1 MNRRIVRVLMVLLVL
16 LCVLPAVVGAAEYKV
31 GDTLWTAGEKP
42 TADTEQYS
50 RWIPV
55 IRLDNVQEYREV
67 ANTGTYEYQWIVEEY
82 YGPGEKEG
90 IPTSFAVK
98 NVDPQGDPMVG
109 TEFILFEERGD
120 NLLMIASAITDE
132 EGMAYL
138 KDLCLDDNSDTA
150 VWHLV
155 QTNFPESQMAKTHHP
170 YTGMWDIYVTR
181 DSSGQHTLEMVP
193 SPAAQTMTLGMD
205 DEAETDQQVVDFGEV
220 SGEEPVEEN
229 YNEKDKVL
237 TVVNEKISGRLTI
250 RVEFEDGVVPPGI
263 EIFDVTVVSP
273 DGYKETMTLTR
284 QYPEVTLINAALGNY
299 SFEQTSKMQVDG
311 YNLKTKY
318 MVELVG
324 EDPVESQVVALTEEK
339 TAATAIVLNCYEEV
353 NIANTIHA
361 KVMDKDG
368 KLLKGAQLQLLD
380 ENDEVIRTVS
390 ETSGTGTFVFDDLAN
405 YAVKGETVKFK
416 IRQSKVPEGY
426 DACEYDFNITVE
438 KNNGKVK
445 VSPVK
450 SEFFL
455 LRLFNSGTD
464 EDAAGETV
472 IEFENKLIPSSLDLK
487 IVNTGEACPVDEI
500 PVTVTGLNDTREVTL
515 SEENGWQVKLEKL
528 PRATYTIK
536 QDVDAEGFH
545 LVEEYDAFGVDVTGN
560 QVALKV
566 KNAELTVKNV
576 FSLKTGKLVV
586 EMGFAED
593 VIPAALKSIPVKV
606 TGRALYVKRDIDETV
621 NVTAQNG
628 WTAELELP
636 LGTYTVAQDL
646 TQLVAEGYELTPDPA
661 QTKKV
666 TLEEDKPITCA
677 FTNQFTERE
686 EPLPER
692 IVIQMEDG
700 EKKPVAGVR
709 VGLFLTED
717 GSPHEFGPSDA
728 TGQIIIDDLAGKM
741 EMISVRLKDGERL
754 EAALRQTEVPDG
766 YKLSEQEYQVFV
778 EKNGD
783 EIIYGVTDA
792 DTSETEILLTFTN
805 DVVASEGPETPNDTL
820 PEKIIVQM
828 LDAEKNPVAG
838 VKIGLF
844 EAGGKYPLR
853 EVGPSDEN
861 GQIVVDNLERY
872 VNMVA
877 GMLSEGERKEI
888 ILKQTEVPEGY
899 KLSEQEYS
907 IAVEKTDGDIIY
919 GGTGVDTSGTEVLV
933 TFTNEAVQD
942 DPPATNPTE
951 PEPTEPKPTA
961 PKPSGSTTSDDES
974 KNQIGIR
981 TLDTNGAPLAGAK
994 YGLYYGAT
1002 AIRSYTDY
1010 GTGQINIE
1018 NLEMLLGNY
1027 IDDPA
1032 ILYTPLTLR
1041 QTQPPLGGKL
1051 SSKTYDVYV
1060 YIDDEG
1066 MKVNVKGSEI
1076 DANGV
1081 QLVDFVHSV
1090 SEETQPTQA
1099 TAPKSNEEEKEPDV
1113 IVIRTVDESGNVLS
1127 GAEYCLSTDLHF
1139 DEDKDIVY
1147 SKADRH
1153 EEITIEDL
1161 EEHVEAGKKATYYLM
1176 QCRQPEGGNLSADR
1190 FVVELS
1196 RKKGNLEIEVK
1207 KDAGILERMQG
1218 GGVEE
1223 STTGEW
1229 IVTFNS
1235 SAKTST
1241 IQIGYEEV
1249 VDWHNCMEAE
1259 DVLQQYKKNEY
1270 EFQLN
1275 WEFAGEKK
1283 DPLILKLSNGESGS
1297 FDPIPLGAKYEIVPV
1312 QDGCYKL
1319 EFTKGELTG
1328 VATQANL
1335 DLKAKITYNID
1346 KDAPLTIEM
1355 LKLDSKTEKPLPGVV
1370 YTLKNSEKEEVDVYK
1385 TDGSGKLLID
1395 AITEPG
1401 EYTLSESE
1409 VPEGYHKLKKDIGIS
1424 VSVAFKES
1432 VDGNGDPM
1440 ILQTLEAV
1448 VSHSQV
1454 RQKLDGTYRIGT
1466 AQSSGSGILPVVLG
1480 AGAVVAVGA
1489 GAGVAVLHNK
1499 KRRGFRR

>member
-1 MNRRIVRVLMVLLVL
+1 M
-16 LCVLPAVVGAAEYKV
+16 
-31 GDTLWTAGEKP
+31 
-42 TADTEQYS
+42 
-50 RWIPV
+50 
-55 IRLDNVQEYREV
+55 
-67 ANTGTYEYQWIVEEY
+67 
-82 YGPGEKEG
+82 
-90 IPTSFAVK
+90 
-98 NVDPQGDPMVG
+98 
-109 TEFILFEERGD
+109 
-120 NLLMIASAITDE
+120 
-132 EGMAYL
+132 
-138 KDLCLDDNSDTA
+138 
-150 VWHLV
+150 
-155 QTNFPESQMAKTHHP
+155 
-170 YTGMWDIYVTR
+170 
-181 DSSGQHTLEMVP
+181 
-193 SPAAQTMTLGMD
+193 
-205 DEAETDQQVVDFGEV
+205 
-220 SGEEPVEEN
+220 
-229 YNEKDKVL
+229 
-237 TVVNEKISGRLTI
+237 
-250 RVEFEDGVVPPGI
+250 
-263 EIFDVTVVSP
+263 
-273 DGYKETMTLTR
+273 
-284 QYPEVTLINAALGNY
+284 
-299 SFEQTSKMQVDG
+299 
-311 YNLKTKY
+311 
-318 MVELVG
+318 
-324 EDPVESQVVALTEEK
+324 
-339 TAATAIVLNCYEEV
+339 
-353 NIANTIHA
+353 
-361 KVMDKDG
+361 
-368 KLLKGAQLQLLD
+368 
-380 ENDEVIRTVS
+380 
-390 ETSGTGTFVFDDLAN
+390 
-405 YAVKGETVKFK
+405 
-416 IRQSKVPEGY
+416 
-426 DACEYDFNITVE
+426 
-438 KNNGKVK
+438 
-445 VSPVK
+445 
-450 SEFFL
+450 
-455 LRLFNSGTD
+455 
-464 EDAAGETV
+464 
-472 IEFENKLIPSSLDLK
+472 
-487 IVNTGEACPVDEI
+487 
-500 PVTVTGLNDTREVTL
+500 
-515 SEENGWQVKLEKL
+515 
-528 PRATYTIK
+528 
-536 QDVDAEGFH
+536 
-545 LVEEYDAFGVDVTGN
+545 
-560 QVALKV
+560 
-566 KNAELTVKNV
+566 
-576 FSLKTGKLVV
+576 
-586 EMGFAED
+586 
-593 VIPAALKSIPVKV
+593 
-606 TGRALYVKRDIDETV
+606 
-621 NVTAQNG
+621 
-628 WTAELELP
+628 
-636 LGTYTVAQDL
+636 
-646 TQLVAEGYELTPDPA
+646 
-661 QTKKV
+661 
-666 TLEEDKPITCA
+666 
-677 FTNQFTERE
+677 
-686 EPLPER
+686 
-692 IVIQMEDG
+692 
-700 EKKPVAGVR
+700 
-709 VGLFLTED
+709 
-717 GSPHEFGPSDA
+717 
-728 TGQIIIDDLAGKM
+728 
-741 EMISVRLKDGERL
+741 
-754 EAALRQTEVPDG
+754 
-766 YKLSEQEYQVFV
+766 
-778 EKNGD
+778 
-783 EIIYGVTDA
+783 
-792 DTSETEILLTFTN
+792 
-805 DVVASEGPETPNDTL
+805 
-820 PEKIIVQM
+820 
-828 LDAEKNPVAG
+828 
-838 VKIGLF
+838 
-844 EAGGKYPLR
+844 
-853 EVGPSDEN
+853 
-861 GQIVVDNLERY
+861 
-872 VNMVA
+872 
-877 GMLSEGERKEI
+877 
-888 ILKQTEVPEGY
+888 
-899 KLSEQEYS
+899 
-907 IAVEKTDGDIIY
+907 
-919 GGTGVDTSGTEVLV
+919 
-933 TFTNEAVQD
+933 
-942 DPPATNPTE
+942 
-951 PEPTEPKPTA
+951 
-961 PKPSGSTTSDDES
+961 
-974 KNQIGIR
+974 
-981 TLDTNGAPLAGAK
+981 AGAK